1 MAHYY
6 CIKCG
11 SELETRVI
19 EGRELDACPN
29 DDFVLWRDPKVAS
42 AVVVEVDGGVVLGRR
57 AIEPGYGLWCLPGGF
72 VNDDEHPADAAI
84 RECMEEIG
92 AAVELTSLIGVYHV
106 PKRDAHSIV
115 GIAYRARLAEGAQ
128 LSAGAEMLEIRVFPM
143 DSLPALAFPS
153 HRHVLD
159 EFLKSQASAEAAAP
173 QRVAVAVQRG
183 KPPTPARAQSRRP
196 HRP

>member
-42 AVVVEVDGGVVLGRR
+42 AVVVEVGGGVVLGRR

-84 RECMEEIG
+84 RRRMEDIG

-106 PKRDAHSIV
+106 PKRDAHSILGV
-115 GIAYRARLAEGAQ
+115 AYRARLADARPLREARETLAVRG
-128 LSAGAEMLEIRVFPM
+128 VPM
-143 DSLPALAFPS
+143 
-153 HRHVLD
+153 
-159 EFLKSQASAEAAAP
+159 ASAA
-173 QRVAVAVQRG
+173 G
-183 KPPTPARAQSRRP
+183 LGTP
-196 HRP
+196 